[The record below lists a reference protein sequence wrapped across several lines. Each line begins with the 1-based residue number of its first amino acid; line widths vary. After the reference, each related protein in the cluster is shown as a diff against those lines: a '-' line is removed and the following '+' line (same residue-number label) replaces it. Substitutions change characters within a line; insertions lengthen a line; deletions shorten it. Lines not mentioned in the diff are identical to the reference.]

1 MERPLTCVS
10 KTTIKGE
17 RFCVISCQHTSNQ
30 ELCSSVSSLVT
41 RMFTKTL
48 FIALALFMVIGAVA
62 ATDDVRKVKRGTP
75 CWCGKTKGVYWWLGN
90 YKAKNCCYVPYGSCC
105 H

>member
-1 MERPLTCVS
+1 MERPQTCVS

-17 RFCVISCQHTSNQ
+17 RFCVISCQRTSDE

-48 FIALALFMVIGAVA
+48 FIALALFMVIGAVS
-62 ATDDVRKVKRGTP
+62 ATEGVRKVKRGTP
-75 CWCGKTKGVYWWLGN
+75 CWCGKTKGVYYWKGN
-90 YKAKNCCYVPYGSCC
+90 SAPSNCCWYFQGACC